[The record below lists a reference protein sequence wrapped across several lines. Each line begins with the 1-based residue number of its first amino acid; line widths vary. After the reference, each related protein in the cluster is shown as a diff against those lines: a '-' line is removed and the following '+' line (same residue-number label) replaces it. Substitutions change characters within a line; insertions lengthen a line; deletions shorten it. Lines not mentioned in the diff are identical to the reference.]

1 MARLAA
7 LLVGLVAL
15 FAVSGGATNVVAAS
29 APAVREVRF
38 DIAVPDGDVYRYGS
52 ISMFAL
58 DEPGVDME
66 ARIAEGKAAM
76 LARFPG
82 AFEVPAGGASA
93 QFRIFGVR
101 WPNAST
107 SWSYN
112 GEGAT
117 SSLSADAALAAVRA
131 GANGWTGAGG
141 AAWHFDYLG
150 PTSVQTGCNGV
161 PTALPADGLNVVGW
175 GHIAG
180 GFLGYSCWWRSGSFV
195 PGTPYFAA
203 TEFDIVFEPAYA
215 YAATTLQALA
225 MHEFGHA
232 LGLDH
237 AEKALC
243 PGAAMCDG
251 DQALIY
257 STPQKDDIF
266 GIQAIYG
273 PSAPPPPPVI
283 PAGTRPYHITAAA
296 VSRDSSP

>member
-1 MARLAA
+1 
-7 LLVGLVAL
+7 
-15 FAVSGGATNVVAAS
+15 VAAATTTS
-29 APAVREVRF
+29 PAVREVRF
-38 DIAVPDGDVYRYGS
+38 EIAVPDGDGYRYGS

-58 DEPGVDME
+58 DDPGVDME
-66 ARIAEGKAAM
+66 TRIAEGKSAM

-82 AFEVPAGGASA
+82 AFEVLAGGASA
-93 QFRIFGVR
+93 RFRIFGVR
-101 WPNAST
+101 WPNASA

-112 GEGAT
+112 GNGAT
-117 SSLSADAALAAVRA
+117 SSLGADAALAAVRV
-131 GANGWTGAGG
+131 GANGWTSAGG
-141 AAWHFDYLG
+141 TGWHFDYLG
-150 PTSVQTGCNGV
+150 PTSVATGCNGV
-161 PTALPADGLNVVGW
+161 PTQVPADGLNVVGW

-237 AEKALC
+237 TEKALC

-251 DQALIY
+251 DQALMY
-257 STPQKDDIF
+257 TTPQKDDIF

-273 PSAPPPPPVI
+273 PSAPPSPPVI
-283 PAGTRPYHITAAA
+283 PAGARPYHITAAG